1 MLAQLTTLSTCALF
15 ALLMAGPALAHNHEQ
30 PPAASFHHA
39 QPQDAV
45 AAATQ
50 EASPLSWQ
58 LGSARFTLSGLVEV
72 EQSYSHQEG
81 GGDQDDLLLSTV
93 EIGLEAEL
101 TSWLSGRLVGLW
113 EQNDT
118 EPMEVDQAVL
128 TLTCPS
134 RLGGQ
139 TQTLHLGR
147 QYLPFGRF
155 ATGMISDPLALD
167 LGETR
172 TTAALY
178 ALEGERW
185 SLSVGGFTGAVDDGD
200 DGLDSWVAALTV
212 TPRPG
217 MTFGASWLSDLAES
231 DAGLVQEEGL
241 YDDDVPGWSAFI
253 ALSHGGFGLNAEYL
267 AAAGSFKSEQVAA
280 GEDLTGRRPRT
291 WSIEG
296 NWQATEQLAL
306 VARYE
311 KADDYQNDQRRIGL
325 TAGYALCD
333 FATLSLEYLRGKAD
347 GENPDHSVTAQLALS
362 F

>member
-1 MLAQLTTLSTCALF
+1 MIAKLF
-15 ALLMAGPALAHNHEQ
+15 PLVLLALLATAPALAQAPDHTA
-30 PPAASFHHA
+30 PA
-39 QPQDAV
+39 
-45 AAATQ
+45 TK
-50 EASPLSWQ
+50 ETSPVSWE
-58 LGSARFTLSGLVEV
+58 LGGVRMALSGLVEV

-93 EIGLEAEL
+93 EIGLQAEL

-134 RLGGQ
+134 RLAGQ
-139 TQTLHLGR
+139 SQTLHLGR

-185 SLSVGGFTGAVDDGD
+185 SLSLGGFTGTVDDGD
-200 DGLDSWVAALTV
+200 DGLDSWVAAVTA

-217 MTFGASWLSDLAES
+217 VTFGASWLSDLAES
-231 DAGLVQEEGL
+231 DAELVQEEGL
-241 YDDDVPGWSAFI
+241 YDEDVPGWSAFI
-253 ALSHGGFGLNAEYL
+253 ALSHGDFGLNAEYL
-267 AAAGSFKSEQVAA
+267 AAARSFEAEQVAA
-280 GEDLTGRRPRT
+280 GEDLTGRRPRA
-291 WSIEG
+291 WNVEG

-306 VARYE
+306 AARCE
-311 KADDYQNDQRRIGL
+311 EAEDYRNDQRRIGL

-333 FATLSLEYLRGKAD
+333 FATLSLEYLRGKAS
-347 GENPDHSVTAQLALS
+347 GESPEHSVTAQLALN